1 MYTGIIYFIGT
12 ILVKRLQRAQKV
24 EGESYT
30 KLQQLIAA
38 SAGIIVCI
46 EDNIY
51 VKIILCTFINVGSIA
66 MEDVEL
72 WLKDE
77 ASNFLLHNNSM
88 STYIL
93 LCNLSPAL
101 HTVCSIATP

>member
-1 MYTGIIYFIGT
+1 MHTCIIYFIGT

-46 EDNIY
+46 EDNIH
-51 VKIILCTFINVGSIA
+51 VKIILCINVGSIA

-101 HTVCSIATP
+101 HAVCSIVTP

>member
-1 MYTGIIYFIGT
+1 MYTCIIYFIGT

-46 EDNIY
+46 EDNIIH
-51 VKIILCTFINVGSIA
+51 VKIILCINVGSIA

-88 STYIL
+88 PMYIL
-93 LCNLSPAL
+93 LCNLSLAL
-101 HTVCSIATP
+101 HTVCYI